1 MVPVGWQLRPVPRW
15 NVPHSLAGEGVPC
28 SPHSWLLF
36 TLQALLAP
44 WDLQAFQASPRRSPP
59 SLGPWVP
66 RAGEVFPVHRERWGL
81 RVLQEIQVGLCA
93 GPLCPPPT
101 SHREK
106 VPIPCSV
113 PTSALFGLTHVAE
126 HRNTHLLDVL
136 QVSVGLQ
143 ARLGPRA
150 EEVCLLFRG
159 SGETKGPWDS
169 RAQSA
174 RKVRDWVADGTE
186 VLLRVGTPSPVY
198 R

>member
-1 MVPVGWQLRPVPRW
+1 MGSPGIPGIPQKIATQPGTMGPQGRRGLPGAQGEMGPQGPPGDPGRALRRAPV
-15 NVPHSLAGEGVPC
+15 
-28 SPHSWLLF
+28 
-36 TLQALLAP
+36 
-44 WDLQAFQASPRRSPP
+44 
-59 SLGPWVP
+59 
-66 RAGEVFPVHRERWGL
+66 
-81 RVLQEIQVGLCA
+81 
-93 GPLCPPPT
+93 PPPT

-150 EEVCLLFRG
+150 EEVCLLSRG